1 MNGNEMTSEQIVIA
15 FCEAWE
21 RSDLEAILGMLASD
35 VDYQNV
41 PAPAMIGREA
51 VREFIAPLIA
61 ATTKIEFI
69 MKAIG
74 VSADGSTILTER
86 IDKLHYGEQVVV
98 LPLMG
103 IFVVKDGLISQWRD
117 YADSASINEQFAQL
131 SN

>member
-117 YADSASINEQFAQL
+117 YADSASVNEQFAQL

>member
-1 MNGNEMTSEQIVIA
+1 MTSEQIVIA

-117 YADSASINEQFAQL
+117 YAGSASVNEQFAQL

>member
-1 MNGNEMTSEQIVIA
+1 MTSEQIVTA
-15 FCEAWE
+15 FFEAWY
-21 RSDLEAILGMLASD
+21 RSDLEAILSMLASD

-41 PAPAMIGREA
+41 PAPAMIGQEA

-69 MKAIG
+69 VKAIG

-86 IDKLHYGEQVVV
+86 IDKLHYGEKVVV

-103 IFVVKDGLISQWRD
+103 IFVVKDGQISQWRD
-117 YADSASINEQFAQL
+117 YADSALVDEQFAQL
-131 SN
+131 SG

>member
-1 MNGNEMTSEQIVIA
+1 MTSEQIVIA

-117 YADSASINEQFAQL
+117 YADSASVNEQFAQL

>member
-69 MKAIG
+69 MKAVG

-117 YADSASINEQFAQL
+117 YADSASVNEQFAQL

>member
-1 MNGNEMTSEQIVIA
+1 MTSEQIVIA

-86 IDKLHYGEQVVV
+86 IDKLHYGEKVVV

-117 YADSASINEQFAQL
+117 YADSASVNEQFAQL

>member
-1 MNGNEMTSEQIVIA
+1 MTSEQIVIA